1 MTDQIDTLRTV
12 AGPWD
17 ELGAPLDLAAD
28 GEFDRIRA
36 WTERIGPGEE
46 RPAHTHRV
54 PWLTVVVSGGR
65 GRSTL
70 ADGTVQEV
78 ELTTGQVKLNDLAGG
93 PYRHS
98 MRNVG
103 DTEIVMIG
111 IQLG

>member
-1 MTDQIDTLRTV
+1 MSQQTITTV
-12 AGPWD
+12 AGPWE

-28 GEFDRIRA
+28 GRFERIRA

-46 RPAHTHRV
+46 RPAHTHRI

-65 GRSTL
+65 GRSMFS
-70 ADGTVQEV
+70 DGTCKEV
-78 ELTTGQVKLNDLAGG
+78 ELTAGEVKLNDLADG
-93 PYRHS
+93 PYRHR
-98 MRNVG
+98 MRNIG